1 MDKKRPERTCVGCRQ
16 TGTKNELIRV
26 VKTPDGNVTV
36 DRNNKT
42 SGRGAYLCMD
52 PECLKK
58 ARKNK
63 GLERSL
69 KCQITPELY
78 DMLEGVFQNAGTE

>member
-16 TGTKNELIRV
+16 TGTKKELIRV
-26 VKTPDGNVTV
+26 VKTPDQRVTV
-36 DRNNKT
+36 DRNGKA

-58 ARKNK
+58 ARKPINTSTIVK
-63 GLERSL
+63 NRCFLNLKALEKRL
-69 KCQITPELY
+69 
-78 DMLEGVFQNAGTE
+78 